1 MCVLIRIQRT
11 TYLDSCPGSQ
21 YPPSLAAQP
30 GPRSAEAPAQQ
41 EAKRVLRTASWKSI
55 VVSNGR
61 RLLTSPLKCRCGI
74 FFSLLRHPLTNS
86 LNLIILACSSLSVH
100 VFADLGVAGFCAVLA
115 ARSFRSFS
123 DWLRVR
129 GWTHISSGTPG
140 FPDVEPQPQVVLRPV
155 TSGSIR
161 HFCMVRDGDRDVR
174 RLLLLLPLKIDG

>member
-11 TYLDSCPGSQ
+11 TYLDSCPGPQ

-41 EAKRVLRTASWKSI
+41 EATRVLRTASWKSI

-61 RLLTSPLKCRCGI
+61 RLLPSPLKCRCGI

-86 LNLIILACSSLSVH
+86 SNLIILACSSPSVH
-100 VFADLGVAGFCAVLA
+100 VFADLGVADFLCSPTIPEFPELLGLA
-115 ARSFRSFS
+115 ENQ
-123 DWLRVR
+123 

-140 FPDVEPQPQVVLRPV
+140 LPDAEPQPQAVLGR
-155 TSGSIR
+155 
-161 HFCMVRDGDRDVR
+161 
-174 RLLLLLPLKIDG
+174 